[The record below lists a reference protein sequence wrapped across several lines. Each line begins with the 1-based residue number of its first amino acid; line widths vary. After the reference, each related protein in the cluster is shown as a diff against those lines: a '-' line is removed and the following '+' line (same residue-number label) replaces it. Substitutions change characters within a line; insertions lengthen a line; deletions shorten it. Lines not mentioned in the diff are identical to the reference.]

1 MVGIVFIIAGI
12 CTAFFVMDAA
22 RSYVPVNRKESEIA
36 MKELC
41 SSFDLDM
48 ADGDL
53 SIQRRMKEQN
63 AKTDERE
70 EAVSSNVENDEAA
83 LALSMRDSIIEEMC
97 NNTENDSETEESKE
111 IEEDHA
117 RQEES
122 KD

>member
-1 MVGIVFIIAGI
+1 
-12 CTAFFVMDAA
+12 
-22 RSYVPVNRKESEIA
+22 

-48 ADGDL
+48 TDGDL

-97 NNTENDSETEESKE
+97 NNVENDSETK
-111 IEEDHA
+111 
-117 RQEES
+117 
-122 KD
+122 KVKK